1 MARPQSPL
9 AVRTKERGRTIAAP
23 LADSSVGWR
32 HVDSCG
38 KGQQRIELNA
48 DKAYQIPLGQSPKI
62 GTRYECYVSCD
73 SCWSS
78 QQFSETATYL
88 VCSSMRRMSQGHT
101 SCLVLHACLVL
112 PHTCL
117 VLPQGHTYLG
127 YSSMRRMSHLLT
139 LPHLPPRSFNLSVL
153 PIVT

>member
-38 KGQQRIELNA
+38 KSQQRIELNA
-48 DKAYQIPLGQSPKI
+48 DKAHQIPLGQSPKI

-78 QQFSETATYL
+78 QQFSEQRPTSPVLQCAACHRVTPHAWY
-88 VCSSMRRMSQGHT
+88 SMHAWYSPMHAGYSPRVTPTSAILRCAACHT
-101 SCLVLHACLVL
+101 SSPFHI
-112 PHTCL
+112 
-117 VLPQGHTYLG
+117 
-127 YSSMRRMSHLLT
+127 SHHVALT
-139 LPHLPPRSFNLSVL
+139 LVYSPL
-153 PIVT
+153 